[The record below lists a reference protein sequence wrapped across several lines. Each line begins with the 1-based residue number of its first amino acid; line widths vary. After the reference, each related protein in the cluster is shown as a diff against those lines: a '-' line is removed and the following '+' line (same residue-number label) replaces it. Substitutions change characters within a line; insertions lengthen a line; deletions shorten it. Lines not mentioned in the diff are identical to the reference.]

1 MKHIFLDTNIIVDI
15 FAARAPHDIAAIE
28 LYRLAKDN
36 KIKIYISAES
46 FTTIYYILRIN
57 KIAHNKCLIIFQDLL
72 KTTTVITTN
81 ELIIIKALHIGFDD
95 FGDIIIG
102 RGELVV
108 IRGGWNDRYGNY
120 YEVGIVPG
128 KPSALNISIKGIVP
142 VNYLSELS
150 AETKAQLIA
159 SNK

>member
-1 MKHIFLDTNIIVDI
+1 MKHIFLDTNILVDI

-81 ELIIIKALHIGFDD
+81 ELIISKAVQIGFDD
-95 FGDIIIG
+95 FEDGVQFISAKSNSKINLIVTREKKGFKKSDI
-102 RGELVV
+102 
-108 IRGGWNDRYGNY
+108 
-120 YEVGIVPG
+120 
-128 KPSALNISIKGIVP
+128 A
-142 VNYLSELS
+142 
-150 AETKAQLIA
+150 IA
-159 SNK
+159 DANQAMQFIAKS

>member
-57 KIAHNKCLIIFQDLL
+57 KIAHNKCLMIFQDLL
-72 KTTTVITTN
+72 KTTTVMTTN
-81 ELIIIKALHIGFDD
+81 ELIISKAVHTGFDD
-95 FGDIIIG
+95 FEDGVQFISAKSNSKINLIVTRDKKGFKKSDIAIADA
-102 RGELVV
+102 
-108 IRGGWNDRYGNY
+108 NQAMQF
-120 YEVGIVPG
+120 IV
-128 KPSALNISIKGIVP
+128 
-142 VNYLSELS
+142 
-150 AETKAQLIA
+150 A
-159 SNK
+159 S

>member
-57 KIAHNKCLIIFQDLL
+57 KIAHNKCLMIFQDLL
-72 KTTTVITTN
+72 KTTTVMTTN
-81 ELIIIKALHIGFDD
+81 ELIISKAVHRGFDD
-95 FGDIIIG
+95 FEDGVQFISAKSNSKIN
-102 RGELVV
+102 L
-108 IRGGWNDRYGNY
+108 
-120 YEVGIVPG
+120 IVTRD
-128 KPSALNISIKGIVP
+128 KKGFKKSDVAIADANQAIQFIV
-142 VNYLSELS
+142 
-150 AETKAQLIA
+150 A
-159 SNK
+159 S

>member
-15 FAARAPHDIAAIE
+15 FAARAPYDIAAIE

-81 ELIIIKALHIGFDD
+81 ELIINKAAYIGFDD
-95 FGDIIIG
+95 FEDGVQFISAKSNSKINLIVTRDKKGFKKSDIPIADANQAIQ
-102 RGELVV
+102 
-108 IRGGWNDRYGNY
+108 Y
-120 YEVGIVPG
+120 IV
-128 KPSALNISIKGIVP
+128 
-142 VNYLSELS
+142 
-150 AETKAQLIA
+150 A
-159 SNK
+159 S

>member
-15 FAARAPHDIAAIE
+15 FAARAPYDIAAIE

-36 KIKIYISAES
+36 KIKIYISAKS

-81 ELIIIKALHIGFDD
+81 ELIINKTVYIGFDD
-95 FGDIIIG
+95 FEDGVQFISAKSNSKINLIVTRDKKGFNKSDI
-102 RGELVV
+102 
-108 IRGGWNDRYGNY
+108 
-120 YEVGIVPG
+120 
-128 KPSALNISIKGIVP
+128 A
-142 VNYLSELS
+142 
-150 AETKAQLIA
+150 IA
-159 SNK
+159 DANQAMQFIAKS

>member
-57 KIAHNKCLIIFQDLL
+57 KIAHNKCLLIFQDLL
-72 KTTTVITTN
+72 KTTTVMTTN
-81 ELIIIKALHIGFDD
+81 ELIINKAVLIGFDD
-95 FGDIIIG
+95 FEDGVQFISAKSNSKINLIVTRDKKGFKKSDI
-102 RGELVV
+102 
-108 IRGGWNDRYGNY
+108 
-120 YEVGIVPG
+120 
-128 KPSALNISIKGIVP
+128 
-142 VNYLSELS
+142 
-150 AETKAQLIA
+150 TIA
-159 SNK
+159 DANQAIQYILAS